1 MIGHWLR
8 EKFPN
13 IQFIIATHSPF
24 LAQVADPESG
34 VAAPGREVSSQSLGN
49 IRLKETPQGVVAE
62 PSAEAARLLGP
73 EQILQSNLFDMATV
87 YSPQVEQKSDRFD
100 QLKLKEKEPGN
111 MLSPEEAEELKK
123 LQLELELL
131 PAASTIAGRTVEAT
145 LNLAV
150 QKLADKIRDI
160 K

>member
-1 MIGHWLR
+1 
-8 EKFPN
+8 
-13 IQFIIATHSPF
+13 
-24 LAQVADPESG
+24 
-34 VAAPGREVSSQSLGN
+34 VAAPGKEVSSQSLGN
-49 IRLKETPQGVVAE
+49 IRMKETPQGVIAE
-62 PSAEAARLLGP
+62 PSAETARLLGP
-73 EQILQSNLFDMATV
+73 EQILLSNLFDMPTV

-100 QLKLKEKEPGN
+100 QLKLKENEPGK